1 MKNKTTLAAFITAIL
16 LSSSAAYAAGDRTIS
31 LGYAQGDVRLRLLD
45 QGLFS
50 KNTSRTACGS

>member
-31 LGYAQGDVRLRLLD
+31 LGMLREM
-45 QGLFS
+45 
-50 KNTSRTACGS
+50 